1 VIAVA
6 ESTSLAQSL
15 ERLVARAAELANLE
29 RRAVIVSKT
38 IAAPL
43 PADPVAVFA
52 QAGAGCEYR
61 AYWEQPHE
69 GTLFVGLGVARSIC
83 FESESRFSDAA
94 AVLRGDRG
102 LALEEKPD
110 DAPGGL
116 IQFAGFSFDST
127 RERDCVW
134 AGFPAG
140 LLVLPRLLLSANDGI
155 ASHTVNV
162 LIEPDADVAG
172 VVDDALRDLA
182 SLAEQE
188 NYSVAADQSARIR
201 SRVEVPLADGWKA
214 RVAGAVSRLRQG
226 DLEKVVLAR
235 AVQLE
240 AIDDFRPEKVLRRL
254 RSNGPAATVFA
265 VAQRE
270 RCFVGATPERLV
282 KLTDGVVSVDCLA
295 GSIARGVDVEDDARL
310 AAVLL
315 ASAKD
320 RAEHEAVVKTV
331 QDALAA
337 VCEPIRR
344 PSDTP
349 KVVVSRNVQHLSTP
363 LRGRLIGGHCV
374 LDLVERLHPTPAVGG
389 VPRLEAMTAIR
400 EGEGFDR
407 GWYAGPVGWVDAD
420 GEGEFAV
427 ALRSG
432 LLDRRNATLF
442 AGAGIMAD
450 SDPDAE
456 YVETGLK
463 LKPMLMAL
471 GVE

>member
-1 VIAVA
+1 MIAVA
-6 ESTSLAQSL
+6 ESISLAQSL
-15 ERLVARAAELANLE
+15 ERLVVRAAELAALE
-29 RRAVIVSKT
+29 RRPVVVSKT

-43 PADPVAVFA
+43 PDDPVAVFA
-52 QAGAGCEYR
+52 RAGAGCEYR
-61 AYWEQPHE
+61 TYWEQPHAD
-69 GTLFVGLGVARSIC
+69 TLFVGIGAARSVR
-83 FESESRFSDAA
+83 FEGENRFGEAA

-102 LALEEKPD
+102 NALEEKPG

-116 IQFAGFSFDST
+116 IQFAGFSFDPA
-127 RERDCVW
+127 REPDGVW
-134 AGFPAG
+134 AGYPAA
-140 LLVLPRLLLSANDGI
+140 LLVLPRLLLAVNDGI

-162 LIEPDADVAG
+162 VIEPDADVTDL
-172 VVDDALRDLA
+172 VECALRDLA
-182 SLAEQE
+182 SLAELTQV
-188 NYSVAADQSARIR
+188 SVTAQGAPQICST
-201 SRVEVPLADGWKA
+201 VEVPEAGDWKT
-214 RVAGAVSRLRQG
+214 RVADAISSLRRG
-226 DLEKVVLAR
+226 ELGKVVLAR
-235 AVQLE
+235 ALRLE
-240 AIDDFRPEKVLRRL
+240 ASDAFQPEEVLRRL

-282 KLTDGVVSVDCLA
+282 KLSDGEVLVDCLA
-295 GSIARGVDVEDDARL
+295 GSIARGIDAEDDARL

-320 RAEHEAVVKTV
+320 RDEHEAVVKSV
-331 QDALAA
+331 KDALAA
-337 VCEPIRR
+337 VCEPIQR
-344 PSDTP
+344 PNDTP

-363 LRGRLIGGHCV
+363 LRGRLIGGNCV

-389 VPRLEAMTAIR
+389 VPRREAIAAIR
-400 EGEGFDR
+400 ESEGFDR
-407 GWYAGPVGWVDAD
+407 GWYAGPVGWVDAA

-432 LLDRRNATLF
+432 LLDGRKATLF

-450 SDPDAE
+450 SDPEAE

-463 LKPMLMAL
+463 LKPMLTAL